1 MNTQFVDPQLAVGMP
16 GPMELFIIL
25 LIVIVVFGA
34 RKLPQIGEGLGKGI
48 KNFKRAFESDD
59 QSTNATRIEGDAIA
73 ATEEE
78 PADAK
83 YAAKKD
89 QHV

>member
-1 MNTQFVDPQLAVGMP
+1 MNTHFVDPQLALGMP

-48 KNFKRAFESDD
+48 KNFKKSFESDD
-59 QSTNATRIEGDAIA
+59 QSPTAKRVDGEAIA
-73 ATEEE
+73 APEDEA
-78 PADAK
+78 ADAK
-83 YAAKKD
+83 YAAEKD

>member
-1 MNTQFVDPQLAVGMP
+1 MNTHFVDPQLAIGMP

-48 KNFKRAFESDD
+48 KNFKRSFESDD
-59 QSTNATRIEGDAIA
+59 QTTSAKTVDGDALA
-73 ATEEE
+73 SPDDDT
-78 PADAK
+78 ADAK
-83 YAAKKD
+83 YATKKD

>member
-1 MNTQFVDPQLAVGMP
+1 MNTHFVDPQLAVGMP

-59 QSTNATRIEGDAIA
+59 QSVSAKRVEDEAMPAPEG
-73 ATEEE
+73 ES
-78 PADAK
+78 ADAK
-83 YAAKKD
+83 YSAKKD

>member
-1 MNTQFVDPQLAVGMP
+1 MDTHFMDPQLAIAMP

-48 KNFKRAFESDD
+48 KNFKKSFESDE
-59 QSTNATRIEGDAIA
+59 QSTQAKRVDGDALSSSDDEA
-73 ATEEE
+73 A
-78 PADAK
+78 DSK
-83 YAAKKD
+83 YAKKD

>member
-1 MNTQFVDPQLAVGMP
+1 MNTHFVDAQLAIGMP

-48 KNFKRAFESDD
+48 KNFKKSFESDD
-59 QSTNATRIEGDAIA
+59 QSSKAKRVDGEAIA
-73 ATEEE
+73 APDDE

-83 YAAKKD
+83 YVKKD

>member
-1 MNTQFVDPQLAVGMP
+1 MNTHFVDAQLAIGMP

-48 KNFKRAFESDD
+48 KNFKKSFEPDEQTTTTNRGDD
-59 QSTNATRIEGDAIA
+59 EALAGPEDEAV
-73 ATEEE
+73 
-78 PADAK
+78 DAK
-83 YAAKKD
+83 YADKKD
-89 QHV
+89 QRV

>member
-1 MNTQFVDPQLAVGMP
+1 MNTQFVDPQLAIGMP

-48 KNFKRAFESDD
+48 KNFKKSFESDD
-59 QSTNATRIEGDAIA
+59 QSTTAKRVDGEAIA
-73 ATEEE
+73 GAKDEA
-78 PADAK
+78 ADAK
-83 YAAKKD
+83 YAAKND